1 MPESDAGEDDSRPP
15 GEERQ
20 GVVLNHR
27 EKKSYSKIKQ
37 HTMKKRIKI
46 VGIVFV
52 MAVLVWAMPE
62 SLAQVSVVNGSN
74 QIRIN
79 YKMPRYTL
87 AESEVNEVI
96 GGNGFQFVSIQVSDE
111 EYGVVADEG
120 RPQLPQRTLFLA
132 VPSNAV
138 DFQVRM
144 TGAVQGTRSLP
155 AGTYVEPYMDIDPEN
170 PVWEFDKAYYITS
183 DTSYLEQ
190 FYEVEECFT
199 MMGERI
205 LPVTLLPFR
214 YVPKKGVVEEL
225 RSASFIVTWNLQ
237 GPAGAKQARSR
248 LKESYVST
256 MVDNYDASKGGP
268 VLDRVRYLIITA
280 SEFADEMAFFKEY
293 KENLGYEVAMA
304 TTDQTGSSPASISAY
319 IRNADPDFVLL
330 VGDTEKIPYASGNMD
345 PEAENNPMTDQGY
358 RRFNDNKWSYGDVFL
373 GRWPASSVTD
383 VCNMIHK
390 TIYMETRL
398 HTMPKEAY
406 LLAGHAKS
414 SMERKS
420 NNALDY
426 AAEKGFVPRG
436 YSVTKYYQ
444 SSKIEIEQAMKIYPA
459 WFVYNGHGNFF
470 SLAVDDESD
479 NFITRD
485 AFSRKDVYP
494 MVFAFSCKSGNY
506 ANLDDENSPFG
517 RAVMSQPYVS
527 SYAQGAVSMF
537 GSSVLVY
544 SNNNKAITEKMMGDA
559 FGERHLGIM
568 VAKGMDYYGDRFW
581 SRMNRERT
589 FRALKSFNL
598 MGDPSFL
605 KDGSLTSMSQYV
617 FSEKIVC
624 EYPVDLEMVA
634 TDKISAVGGIALW
647 DADLSFTVGNEFFL
661 NGSVLTEETGVL
673 KVSAGKKVE
682 MGANTCIR
690 RGSSVEI
697 TAGEEIVLQPGCII
711 EAGADVTLQVMEK

>member
-1 MPESDAGEDDSRPP
+1 
-15 GEERQ
+15 
-20 GVVLNHR
+20 
-27 EKKSYSKIKQ
+27 
-37 HTMKKRIKI
+37 MKKRIKI

-120 RPQLPQRTLFLA
+120 RPMLPQRTLFLA

-144 TGAVQGTRSLP
+144 IGAVQGTRSLP
-155 AGTYVEPYMDIDPEN
+155 AGTYVEPYMDTDPEN

-225 RSASFIVTWNLQ
+225 RSASFIVTWDLQ

-330 VGDTEKIPYASGNMD
+330 VGDTEKIPHASGNTD

>member
-20 GVVLNHR
+20 GFVLNHR
-27 EKKSYSKIKQ
+27 EKKDYSKIKQ

-155 AGTYVEPYMDIDPEN
+155 AGTYVEPYMDTDPEN

-225 RSASFIVTWNLQ
+225 RSASFIVTWDLQ

-330 VGDTEKIPYASGNMD
+330 VGDTEKIPHASGNTD

-406 LLAGHAKS
+406 LFAGNGYDKHQEKQY
-414 SMERKS
+414 RKRC
-420 NNALDY
+420 DY
-426 AAEKGFVPRG
+426 AIEEGFEPRG
-436 YSVTKYYQ
+436 YVTTKYYQ
-444 SSKIEIEQAMKIYPA
+444 SSVSDVAKAMSSYPA
-459 WFVYNGHGNFF
+459 WFVYGGHGSINHMAYFLENNIPYILPQDF
-470 SLAVDDESD
+470 TLP
-479 NFITRD
+479 NIC
-485 AFSRKDVYP
+485 P
-494 MVFAFSCKSGNY
+494 MIWSFACRTGIFAPKIDGYETFVHQTMNE
-506 ANLDDENSPFG
+506 AN
-517 RAVMSQPYVS
+517 
-527 SYAQGAVSMF
+527 AVSVF
-537 GSSVLVY
+537 GSSVDVY
-544 SNNNKAITEKMMGDA
+544 TKTNTAIAEKVMGDA
-559 FGERHLGIM
+559 FGEQHLGIM
-568 VAKGMDYYGDRFW
+568 VAKGMNYYANRFW
-581 SRMNRERT
+581 AKLFTRNRILRY
-589 FRALKSFNL
+589 LKSFNL

-605 KDGSLTSMSQYV
+605 KDRSLTTMSLYN
-617 FSEKIVC
+617 FSEKIVATN
-624 EYPVDLEMVA
+624 PMDLELIA
-634 TDKISAVGGIALW
+634 SDRISALGGLQLSGAK
-647 DADLSFTVGNEFFL
+647 LSFSAGNAVSLKGSIATIGTGRLKVDAGNEVEL
-661 NGSVLTEETGVL
+661 GATAHVQQGSF
-673 KVSAGKKVE
+673 
-682 MGANTCIR
+682 
-690 RGSSVEI
+690 VEI
-697 TAGEEIVLQPGCII
+697 TAGEEIVLHPGCQID
-711 EAGADVTLQVMEK
+711 AGTDVSLYVTGK

>member
-1 MPESDAGEDDSRPP
+1 
-15 GEERQ
+15 
-20 GVVLNHR
+20 
-27 EKKSYSKIKQ
+27 
-37 HTMKKRIKI
+37 MKKRVKI

-52 MAVLVWAMPE
+52 MAVLTWAMPGG
-62 SLAQVSVVNGSN
+62 LAQVSVVNGSN
-74 QIRIN
+74 QIRID
-79 YKMPRYTL
+79 YKMPQYIL
-87 AESEVNEVI
+87 VESEANEVI
-96 GGNGFQFVSIQVSDE
+96 GGNGFQFVSFQVSDE
-111 EYGVVADEG
+111 EYGLVADEG
-120 RPQLPQRTLFLA
+120 RPQLPQRTLFLT

-144 TGAVQGTRSLP
+144 TGAVHGMRSLP
-155 AGTYVEPYMDIDPEN
+155 AGTYVEPYMDAEPEN
-170 PVWEFDKAYYITS
+170 SVWEFDKAYYVTS

-190 FYEVEECFT
+190 FYEVEKCFT

-214 YVPKKGVVEEL
+214 YVPRKGVVEEL
-225 RSASFIVTWNLQ
+225 RSASFIVTWDLQ
-237 GPAGAKQARSR
+237 GAAGAKQARSR
-248 LKESYVST
+248 LKESYVAS
-256 MVDNYDASKGGP
+256 MVDNYEASKGGS
-268 VLDRVRYLIITA
+268 VFDRVRYLIITA
-280 SEFADEMAFFKEY
+280 PEFADEMAFFKEY

-304 TTDQTGSSPASISAY
+304 TTNQTGSSPASISAY

-330 VGDTEKIPYASGNMD
+330 VGDTEKIPHASGNTD
-345 PEAENNPMTDQGY
+345 SEAENNPMTDQGY
-358 RRFNDNKWSYGDVFL
+358 RRFSDNKWSYGDVFL

-406 LLAGHAKS
+406 LLAGHAKF

-436 YSVTKYYQ
+436 YSVTKFYQ
-444 SSKIEIEQAMKIYPA
+444 SSNPEIEQAMKIYPA
-459 WFVYNGHGNFF
+459 WFVYNGHGNVF
-470 SLAVDDESD
+470 SLAVDGESD
-479 NFITRD
+479 NFITRNT
-485 AFSRKDVYP
+485 FSRKDIYP
-494 MVFAFSCKSGNY
+494 MVFAFSCESGNY

-517 RAVMSQPYVS
+517 RAVMRQPYIS

-544 SNNNKAITEKMMGDA
+544 SNNNKAITEKVMGDA
-559 FGERHLGIM
+559 FEERHLGIM

-634 TDKISAVGGIALW
+634 TDEISTVGGIALRG
-647 DADLSFTVGNEFFL
+647 ADLSFTVGNSFFL
-661 NGSVLTEETGVL
+661 DGSVVTEETGVL
-673 KVSAGKKVE
+673 KVDAGNEVE
-682 MGANTCIR
+682 LGATAHVQQ
-690 RGSSVEI
+690 GSFVEI
-697 TAGEEIVLQPGCII
+697 TAGEEIVLQPGCQID
-711 EAGADVTLQVMEK
+711 AGTDVVLYVTGK

>member
-1 MPESDAGEDDSRPP
+1 M
-15 GEERQ
+15 
-20 GVVLNHR
+20 LNHR

-155 AGTYVEPYMDIDPEN
+155 AGTYVEPYMDTDPEN

-330 VGDTEKIPYASGNMD
+330 VGDIGVIPHAGGNPASD
-345 PEAENNPMTDQGY
+345 KDDPMTDQGY

-373 GRWPASSVTD
+373 GRWPVVDETHIF
-383 VCNMIHK
+383 NLIQK
-390 TIYMETRL
+390 TIYMETHL
-398 HTMPKEAY
+398 AEMTKEAFCLVGEDDVFFLNWARNDAMDY
-406 LLAGHAKS
+406 VVKNGF
-414 SMERKS
+414 
-420 NNALDY
+420 NNH
-426 AAEKGFVPRG
+426 GFVAR
-436 YSVTKYYQ
+436 KYYQ
-444 SSKIEIEQAMKIYPA
+444 ASESTIELAMKACPA
-459 WFVYNGHGNFF
+459 WFAYLGHGNKNQ
-470 SLAVDDESD
+470 LAYFENNSD
-479 NFITRD
+479 LIQPSDFEFTT
-485 AFSRKDVYP
+485 AMYP
-494 MVFAFSCKSGNY
+494 MVWGFTCLAGNY
-506 ANLDDENSPFG
+506 NTESKIFPLEMLNVSK
-517 RAVMSQPYVS
+517 RAVSLF
-527 SYAQGAVSMF
+527 A
-537 GSSVLVY
+537 SSVKVY
-544 SNNNKAITEKMMGDA
+544 NNPDCAIAKKILGDN
-559 FGERHLGIM
+559 LGQQNLGAM
-568 VAKGMDYYGDRFW
+568 ATKGMSDYANRFW
-581 SRMNRERT
+581 SLLAEKRT
-589 FRALKSFNL
+589 KRYLKSFNL
-598 MGDPSFL
+598 FGDPSLLVAGL
-605 KDGSLTSMSQYV
+605 KGGMNQYV
-617 FSEKIVC
+617 FNEKISYGGVKLA
-624 EYPVDLEMVA
+624 LEAQNSIEVL
-634 TDKISAVGGIALW
+634 KG
-647 DADLSFTVGNEFFL
+647 LSLLKN
-661 NGSVLTEETGVL
+661 GVL
-673 KVSAGKKVE
+673 LFESGGDAVLKGECTIRGDMAVQAGGNVALDDDFEVYGMLTVE
-682 MGANTCIR
+682 AGGNVVLGSDTRIR
-690 RGSSVEI
+690 YGSNI
-697 TAGEEIVLQPGCII
+697 HIKAGGEIVLQVGCQI
-711 EAGADVTLQVMEK
+711 EDGVIAVFETID

>member
-1 MPESDAGEDDSRPP
+1 
-15 GEERQ
+15 
-20 GVVLNHR
+20 
-27 EKKSYSKIKQ
+27 
-37 HTMKKRIKI
+37 MKKRIKI

-155 AGTYVEPYMDIDPEN
+155 AGTYVEPYMDTDPEN

-225 RSASFIVTWNLQ
+225 RSASFIVTWDLQ

-330 VGDTEKIPYASGNMD
+330 VGDTEKIPHASGNTD

-506 ANLDDENSPFG
+506 ANLDDENSYF
-517 RAVMSQPYVS
+517 VKYVR
-527 SYAQGAVSMF
+527 G
-537 GSSVLVY
+537 
-544 SNNNKAITEKMMGDA
+544 
-559 FGERHLGIM
+559 HL
-568 VAKGMDYYGDRFW
+568 Y
-581 SRMNRERT
+581 
-589 FRALKSFNL
+589 
-598 MGDPSFL
+598 
-605 KDGSLTSMSQYV
+605 
-617 FSEKIVC
+617 
-624 EYPVDLEMVA
+624 
-634 TDKISAVGGIALW
+634 
-647 DADLSFTVGNEFFL
+647 
-661 NGSVLTEETGVL
+661 
-673 KVSAGKKVE
+673 
-682 MGANTCIR
+682 
-690 RGSSVEI
+690 
-697 TAGEEIVLQPGCII
+697 
-711 EAGADVTLQVMEK
+711 

>member
-1 MPESDAGEDDSRPP
+1 
-15 GEERQ
+15 
-20 GVVLNHR
+20 
-27 EKKSYSKIKQ
+27 
-37 HTMKKRIKI
+37 MKKRVKI

-52 MAVLVWAMPE
+52 MAVLTWAMPGG
-62 SLAQVSVVNGSN
+62 LAQVSVVNGSN
-74 QIRIN
+74 QIRID
-79 YKMPRYTL
+79 YKMPQYIL
-87 AESEVNEVI
+87 VESEANEVI
-96 GGNGFQFVSIQVSDE
+96 GGNGFQFVSFQVSDE
-111 EYGVVADEG
+111 EYGLVADEG
-120 RPQLPQRTLFLA
+120 RPQLPQRTLFLT

-144 TGAVQGTRSLP
+144 TGAVHGMRSLP
-155 AGTYVEPYMDIDPEN
+155 AGTYVEPYMDAEPEN
-170 PVWEFDKAYYITS
+170 SVWEFDKAYYVTS

-190 FYEVEECFT
+190 FYEVEKCFT

-214 YVPKKGVVEEL
+214 YVPRKGVVEEL
-225 RSASFIVTWNLQ
+225 RSASFIVTWDLQ
-237 GPAGAKQARSR
+237 GAAGAKQARSR
-248 LKESYVST
+248 LKESYVAS
-256 MVDNYDASKGGP
+256 MVDNYEASKGGS
-268 VLDRVRYLIITA
+268 VFDRVRYLIITA
-280 SEFADEMAFFKEY
+280 PEFADEMAFFKEY

-304 TTDQTGSSPASISAY
+304 TTNQTGSSPASISAY

-330 VGDTEKIPYASGNMD
+330 VGDTEKIPHASGNTD
-345 PEAENNPMTDQGY
+345 SEAENNPMTDQGY
-358 RRFNDNKWSYGDVFL
+358 RRFSDNKWSYGDVFL

-436 YSVTKYYQ
+436 YSVTKFYQ
-444 SSKIEIEQAMKIYPA
+444 SSNPEIEQAMKIYPA
-459 WFVYNGHGNFF
+459 WFVYNGHGNVF
-470 SLAVDDESD
+470 SLAVDGESD
-479 NFITRD
+479 NFITRNT
-485 AFSRKDVYP
+485 FSRKDIYP
-494 MVFAFSCKSGNY
+494 MVFAFSCESGNY

-517 RAVMSQPYVS
+517 RAVMRQPYIS

-544 SNNNKAITEKMMGDA
+544 SNNNKAITEKVMGDA
-559 FGERHLGIM
+559 FEERHLGIM

-634 TDKISAVGGIALW
+634 TDKISTVGGIALRG
-647 DADLSFTVGNEFFL
+647 ADLSFTVGNSFFL
-661 NGSVLTEETGVL
+661 DGSVVTEETGVL
-673 KVSAGKKVE
+673 KVDAGNEVE
-682 MGANTCIR
+682 LGATAHVQQ
-690 RGSSVEI
+690 GSFVEI
-697 TAGEEIVLQPGCII
+697 TAGEEIVLHPGCQID
-711 EAGADVTLQVMEK
+711 AGTDVSLYVTGK

>member
-1 MPESDAGEDDSRPP
+1 
-15 GEERQ
+15 
-20 GVVLNHR
+20 
-27 EKKSYSKIKQ
+27 
-37 HTMKKRIKI
+37 MKKRVKI

-52 MAVLVWAMPE
+52 MAVLTWAMPGG
-62 SLAQVSVVNGSN
+62 LAQVSVVNGSN
-74 QIRIN
+74 QIRID
-79 YKMPRYTL
+79 YKMPQYIL
-87 AESEVNEVI
+87 VESEANEVI
-96 GGNGFQFVSIQVSDE
+96 GGNGFQFVSFQVSDE
-111 EYGVVADEG
+111 EYGLVADEG
-120 RPQLPQRTLFLA
+120 RPQLPQRTLFLT

-144 TGAVQGTRSLP
+144 TGAVHGMRSLP
-155 AGTYVEPYMDIDPEN
+155 AGTYVEPYMDAEPEN
-170 PVWEFDKAYYITS
+170 SVWEFDKAYYVTS

-190 FYEVEECFT
+190 FYEVEKCFT

-214 YVPKKGVVEEL
+214 YVPRKGVVEEL
-225 RSASFIVTWNLQ
+225 RSASFIVTWDLQ
-237 GPAGAKQARSR
+237 GAAGAKQARSR
-248 LKESYVST
+248 LKESYVAS
-256 MVDNYDASKGGP
+256 MVDNYEASKGGS
-268 VLDRVRYLIITA
+268 VFDRVRYLIITA
-280 SEFADEMAFFKEY
+280 PEFADEMAFFKEY

-304 TTDQTGSSPASISAY
+304 TTNQTGSSPASISAY

-330 VGDTEKIPYASGNMD
+330 VGDTEKIPHASGNTD
-345 PEAENNPMTDQGY
+345 SEAENNPMTDQGY
-358 RRFNDNKWSYGDVFL
+358 RRFSDNKWSYGDVFL

-436 YSVTKYYQ
+436 YSVTKFYQ
-444 SSKIEIEQAMKIYPA
+444 SSNPEIEQAMKIYPA
-459 WFVYNGHGNFF
+459 WFVYNGHGNVF
-470 SLAVDDESD
+470 SLAVDGESD
-479 NFITRD
+479 NFITRNT
-485 AFSRKDVYP
+485 FSRKDIYP
-494 MVFAFSCKSGNY
+494 MVFAFSCESGNY

-517 RAVMSQPYVS
+517 RAVMRQPYIS

-544 SNNNKAITEKMMGDA
+544 SNNNKAITEKVMGDA
-559 FGERHLGIM
+559 FEERHLGIM

-634 TDKISAVGGIALW
+634 TDKISTVGGIALRG
-647 DADLSFTVGNEFFL
+647 ADLSFTVGNSFFL
-661 NGSVLTEETGVL
+661 DGSVVTEETGVL
-673 KVSAGKKVE
+673 KVDAGNEVE
-682 MGANTCIR
+682 LGATAHVQQ
-690 RGSSVEI
+690 GSFVEI
-697 TAGEEIVLQPGCII
+697 TAGEEIVLQPGCQID
-711 EAGADVTLQVMEK
+711 AGTDVVLYVTGK